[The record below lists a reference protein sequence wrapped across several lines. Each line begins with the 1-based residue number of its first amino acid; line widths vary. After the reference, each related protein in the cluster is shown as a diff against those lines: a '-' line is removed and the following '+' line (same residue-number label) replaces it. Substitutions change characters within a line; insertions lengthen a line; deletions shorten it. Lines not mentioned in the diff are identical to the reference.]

1 MCQTGEVAAD
11 PGGAAMSY
19 VMFGIFFALCVCWIF
34 YIWWL
39 QDKGHNA
46 AAVVLNILVVITV
59 YFTATYKG
67 WKMTQ
72 AQEPE
77 KVQEVQS
84 TQQEVQP

>member
-1 MCQTGEVAAD
+1 
-11 PGGAAMSY
+11 MSY
-19 VMFGIFFALCVCWIF
+19 IMFGIFFALCVCWIF
-34 YIWWL
+34 YVLWL

-59 YFTATYKG
+59 YFTATYKE

-72 AQEPE
+72 VQEPE

-84 TQQEVQP
+84 TQQQEVQP